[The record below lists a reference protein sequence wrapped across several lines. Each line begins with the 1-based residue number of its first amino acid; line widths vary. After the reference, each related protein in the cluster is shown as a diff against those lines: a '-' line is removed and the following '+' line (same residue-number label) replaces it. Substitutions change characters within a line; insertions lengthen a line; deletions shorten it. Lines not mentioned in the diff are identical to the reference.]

1 MEMPALARA
10 ADSEVHCGFHQL
22 KALGMEAEGMGK
34 EEVRTQKAA
43 VCITVSILYTVI
55 TLCKL

>member
-22 KALGMEAEGMGK
+22 KALGMEAGDGK